1 MLKVVRRALRRPG
14 GVMPGEVKPGGGVW
28 LVSFAARVATGDLGA
43 VAAIALTLAAC
54 GDDPAQPAKPAPDTQ
69 EIATEL
75 PDIEED
81 TSTVVIPTL
90 PDTQPVDAKKDAKD
104 AAPPLPDV
112 PATIDSA
119 PDVPKDVGLPVPVTV
134 PSDLPPGVTALPLY
148 AGPLDF
154 VGKSPDLKVV
164 LPAGTVSLLAVV
176 RGAHPAFLSLAKIVN
191 PKGEPLA
198 KGKCSSEPCIDC
210 ANRVGP
216 MPATGAAL
224 VPSSSGVVPYAGTWY
239 VASCGFKWGLQGGTF
254 APIPWDAKNSET
266 VAFVKTTLDGK
277 LPPKGTL
284 GLRLWFTTAG
294 GLNASNGMKNAAVV
308 GMLAEANQLYAG
320 VGIALEVLDVRDTAF
335 AQTVV
340 DLPEDVTTTGA
351 SDLDI
356 LFAEAA
362 AVGGSAVIDVFFVGQ
377 LVGGSEGKGVVG
389 GIAGGIPGPA
399 FYHGIPRAGVAL
411 ALQSLGKD
419 GVVLGRVLAH
429 ELGHFLGLW
438 HPIEFHGKTSD
449 PLDDTPVCGPGFDK
463 DGNGALDVKECQGQG
478 ADNVMFWFA
487 GNKTAAFTPEQGAV
501 MRGNPLVRHV
511 GN

>member
-1 MLKVVRRALRRPG
+1 MTVLLSRH
-14 GVMPGEVKPGGGVW
+14 
-28 LVSFAARVATGDLGA
+28 LVTLLAAFAWMVACTDEPA
-43 VAAIALTLAAC
+43 PVAAPPP
-54 GDDPAQPAKPAPDTQ
+54 DAPDVVPN
-69 EIATEL
+69 L

-90 PDTQPVDAKKDAKD
+90 PDTQPVDVKKDAKD
-104 AAPPLPDV
+104 AAPAVPDV
-112 PATIDSA
+112 PPVPDVA
-119 PDVPKDVGLPVPVTV
+119 PDVPKDVGLPLPVTV
-134 PSDLPPGVTALPLY
+134 PSDLPPGVVAVPLY

-164 LPAGTVSLLAVV
+164 FPSGTVSMLAVV

-198 KGKCSSEPCIDC
+198 KGKCAAEVCVDC

-254 APIPWDAKNSET
+254 APQPWDAKASET

-277 LPPKGTL
+277 LPPQGTL
-284 GLRLWFTTAG
+284 GLRLWFTSAG
-294 GLNASNGMKNAAVV
+294 GLNAANGMKSAAVIA
-308 GMLAEANQLYAG
+308 MLAEANKLYG
-320 VGIALEVLDVRDTAF
+320 EVGIKLEVLDVRDTAF
-335 AQTVV
+335 AQTII

-362 AVGGSAVIDVFFVGQ
+362 LAGGSAVIDVFFVGQ

-438 HPIEFHGKTSD
+438 HPIEFHGKTAD
-449 PLDDTPVCGPGFDK
+449 PIDDTPVCGPGFDK

-487 GNKTAAFTPEQGAV
+487 GNKTAAFTAGQGAV
-501 MRGNPLVRHV
+501 MRGNPLVRHD
-511 GN
+511 GK